1 MATMTR
7 PQNDSL
13 WTIEASGM
21 SARSQPFIT
30 IIAATLFC
38 DATVH
43 GESGR
48 SVPRPA
54 FHYRELRPFNSME
67 GGILQRQCRR
77 YFLTHVRRRQTFENS
92 GGR

>member
-21 SARSQPFIT
+21 SARSNLHRDHRRNPLFATQLSQRERT
-30 IIAATLFC
+30 IRSAT
-38 DATVH
+38 
-43 GESGR
+43 
-48 SVPRPA
+48 A

-67 GGILQRQCRR
+67 GGILQNACRR